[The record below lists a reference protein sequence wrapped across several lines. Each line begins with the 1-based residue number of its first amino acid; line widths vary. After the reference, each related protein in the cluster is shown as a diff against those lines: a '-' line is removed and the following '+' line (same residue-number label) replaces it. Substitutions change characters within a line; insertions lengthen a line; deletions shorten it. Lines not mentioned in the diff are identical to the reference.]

1 MLYFYYMFGDWTK
14 YKVLEVFFR
23 EPSKKHQIRE
33 ISRKIDLGS
42 PSVKNYLEELKNQE
56 LIEGVE
62 EGVYPG
68 YRASMNQKFQDYKQ
82 MDTVRKIREIG
93 LVDKLESVFHP
104 DAIVLYGSAARG
116 EDTEQSDIDLLI
128 VAEEKNIELKQF
140 EKKLNRK
147 ISLNFKKKKE
157 LIGSKEFSNSL
168 ANGIVLQ
175 GFLKV
180 K

>member
-1 MLYFYYMFGDWTK
+1 MFGDWTK

-42 PSVKNYLEELKNQE
+42 PSVKNYLEELENQK
-56 LIEGVE
+56 LIEKVE

-68 YRASMNQKFQDYKQ
+68 YKASMNQKFKEYKQ
-82 MDTVRKIREIG
+82 IDTVRKIRETG
-93 LVDKLESVFHP
+93 LIDKLESELHP
-104 DAIVLYGSAARG
+104 NTIVLYGSAAKG
-116 EDTEQSDIDLLI
+116 EDTEKSDIDLLI
-128 VAEEKNIELKQF
+128 VAEEKDIELKQF
-140 EKKLNRK
+140 EKELNRE
-147 ISLNFKKKKE
+147 ISLNFKKEEE
-157 LIGSKEFSNSL
+157 LIKSKEFANSL